1 MEPSNWIK
9 ALEHAFNRAETQL
22 TLFQDNDEIHLQRH
36 EHGWLL
42 RVQLTH
48 EPASSSTLQMWLRLG
63 QASLEHFQGAL
74 ALAPFSGHLWLLER
88 IPKSVDQ
95 TPLLASLEAL
105 LNQRDRWRAVAT
117 RIAKPVWKSKT
128 NSLRPPLY

>member
-1 MEPSNWIK
+1 
-9 ALEHAFNRAETQL
+9 
-22 TLFQDNDEIHLQRH
+22 
-36 EHGWLL
+36 
-42 RVQLTH
+42 
-48 EPASSSTLQMWLRLG
+48 MWLRLG

-117 RIAKPVWKSKT
+117 RIAKPVWESKT
-128 NSLRPPLY
+128 TSLRPPLY